1 MPGMKPHV
9 STPGCCVTVTTTELG
24 QLKRQYSIQLV
35 LYYSYTL
42 GVTMRPTY
50 LFTAFLAVQGLTLI
64 VAYLFHP
71 TATFALEAG
80 LISLATAV
88 PMRWMEKY
96 GAREAA
102 FKE

>member
-1 MPGMKPHV
+1 
-9 STPGCCVTVTTTELG
+9 
-24 QLKRQYSIQLV
+24 
-35 LYYSYTL
+35 
-42 GVTMRPTY
+42 MRPTY

-96 GAREAA
+96 CAREAA